1 MSYFERIRMVRIVR
15 MVRSL
20 ADRTFQP
27 RHVAHAP
34 RAAPVAP
41 AARRRAHVG
50 PGRSVGWRW
59 VRFLSGILSVL
70 VRVEL
75 RHLLQV
81 IGSFQRTGHINFE
94 VFPKFLVRGVFR
106 SAFEVRCDLPLSFP
120 DVRFSRIAEV
130 MVGHIR
136 RFRSGPVEV
145 WPREE
150 RARTPEVAQ
159 LASPLAL
166 AWQVQQAEAAPVR
179 CNHASRGS
187 VEHAWGGRHVA
198 SHRPGAGDR
207 VQHWQHRCRRCVGQ
221 TVAF

>member
-1 MSYFERIRMVRIVR
+1 M
-15 MVRSL
+15 
-20 ADRTFQP
+20 
-27 RHVAHAP
+27 
-34 RAAPVAP
+34 
-41 AARRRAHVG
+41 
-50 PGRSVGWRW
+50 
-59 VRFLSGILSVL
+59 
-70 VRVEL
+70 
-75 RHLLQV
+75 

-130 MVGHIR
+130 IVGHIR

-166 AWQVQQAEAAPVR
+166 PKLLTGALHRPITFFWIASEQPSHCCRQAEELGADPVVLRAVSMPPVR
-179 CNHASRGS
+179 LAPS
-187 VEHAWGGRHVA
+187 
-198 SHRPGAGDR
+198 
-207 VQHWQHRCRRCVGQ
+207 
-221 TVAF
+221 